1 MADATERSDLEIL
14 NLQKCASRTI
24 GISRRGG
31 EPRQNNITGRRVPAR
46 HHGAGTPV
54 LQQPDS
60 SVEMQ
65 GAEPSELDRL
75 YRSLAEVT
83 SETHPRTA
91 GLLASST
98 RKAAQKVIE
107 EAGEV
112 ALEAVKHRTRN
123 VVRESADLLYHLV
136 ALWHRAGID
145 SIRRMYGARCAGA
158 PTSSASPKSHPKPGA
173 KIGIGPFTTSSG
185 RRKGMDHDCNK
196 RTGGVAETRYRAAIR
211 CRCRPG
217 PSTSKARHSKRR
229 GHRARERLS
238 SLSHRRTWRR
248 IDVGSGDTP
257 ATAR

>member
-14 NLQKCASRTI
+14 NLHECASPKI
-24 GISRRGG
+24 GISRRSG
-31 EPRQNNITGRRVPAR
+31 EPRQSNITRRRVPAAR

-54 LQQPDS
+54 LQEPGPG
-60 SVEMQ
+60 VEMQ

-83 SETHPRTA
+83 SENHPRTA

-112 ALEAVKHRTRN
+112 ALEAVKHRTRG

-145 SIRRMYGARCAGA
+145 
-158 PTSSASPKSHPKPGA
+158 PTDVWIEMRSRADTLGIAEKP
-173 KIGIGPFTTSSG
+173 P
-185 RRKGMDHDCNK
+185 
-196 RTGGVAETRYRAAIR
+196 
-211 CRCRPG
+211 
-217 PSTSKARHSKRR
+217 KARREDQRR
-229 GHRARERLS
+229 PIPN
-238 SLSHRRTWRR
+238 RTK
-248 IDVGSGDTP
+248 SQQE
-257 ATAR
+257 